1 MRRISNYRDLPL
13 WSRWLRPFWYC
24 SRVLSSSCRDT
35 ESIHSSKTEDASPN
49 TEATWR
55 KQEMCRHR
63 NSKIQSCSL
72 KWGQNYRKSLWRFMS
87 ILYLLERLKRKELFK
102 SGQKQP
108 HQGAKWFIICGAK
121 LFWENILK
129 RVLNE
134 VFTNTW
140 KVQWLTL
147 TNNHSYKTSDKDFR
161 CERK

>member
-63 NSKIQSCSL
+63 KQQNSELQPEVRSKLPKVIVTLYVHSLPVGKIGEEGTFQVWTETTTSRCKVLHHMWRQTLSGKHSEKSIKLSLYKHLKSTMTDLNKQSQL
-72 KWGQNYRKSLWRFMS
+72 Q
-87 ILYLLERLKRKELFK
+87 
-102 SGQKQP
+102 
-108 HQGAKWFIICGAK
+108 
-121 LFWENILK
+121 
-129 RVLNE
+129 
-134 VFTNTW
+134 
-140 KVQWLTL
+140 
-147 TNNHSYKTSDKDFR
+147 DFR
-161 CERK
+161 QRL